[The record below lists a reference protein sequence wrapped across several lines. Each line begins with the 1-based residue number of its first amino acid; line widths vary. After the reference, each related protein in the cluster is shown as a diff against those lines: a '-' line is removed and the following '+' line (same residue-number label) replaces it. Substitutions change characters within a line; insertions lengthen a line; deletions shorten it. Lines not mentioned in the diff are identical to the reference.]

1 MRLFFLVIYRKL
13 IKCDCLTRKA
23 FMKDKID
30 FSFTKHV
37 ILDEVQNF
45 GDEDGDWLGKARSLV
60 RQYANDSDS
69 DYYSGYLWCFL
80 DKNQNN
86 LSFKTGI
93 PPNFP
98 PGPSFHLTRVIK
110 TPTEIFI
117 YAKKLLGEEA
127 PGRVGIGH
135 DLKGEKVTIL
145 GYPDGKR
152 IDYLIE
158 VLTKLIREG
167 YSKGEIAVLF
177 GEQQSP
183 QEDHYSTLSEHFGS
197 IVDAKGND
205 HDSIVLSAFKKYS
218 GLYRPV
224 VIAVDIIASLT
235 EYSSPNAALYCVAT
249 RAMVKLVFLTEKRGE
264 KRRKDEAGNLPDNIR
279 RSRIR

>member
-1 MRLFFLVIYRKL
+1 
-13 IKCDCLTRKA
+13 
-23 FMKDKID
+23 MKDKID

-69 DYYSGYLWCFL
+69 DYDSGYLWCFL
-80 DKNQNN
+80 DKNQ
-86 LSFKTGI
+86 TDI

-98 PGPSFHLTRVIK
+98 PGPSFYLTRVIR
-110 TPTEIFI
+110 TPTEIFN
-117 YAKKLLGEEA
+117 YAKKLIREEA

-135 DLKGEKVTIL
+135 DLDAEKVTIL
-145 GYPDGKR
+145 RYPDGKR
-152 IDYLIE
+152 IDCLIE

-183 QEDHYSTLSEHFGS
+183 QQDHCSALSKHFGS

-205 HDSIVLSAFKKYS
+205 HDSIVLSNFKKYS

-235 EYSSPNAALYCVAT
+235 EYSLPNAALYCVAT